1 MTRLYTPSSPSEY
14 NAKLFALLFPH
25 GYTPPPEPLALP
37 RLTIEPRSVLDQDL
51 DEAAI
56 NIAVLSIRGQRSIS
70 CSGNEHDRSDEY
82 QYAVADTAQGGYCVA
97 ESLVHN
103 EPVVAALVVEIY
115 RRAAT
120 WHNMV
125 PAHLRAQVEMQLTA
139 VEAARSLQRYVPTA
153 EQTQLLSMKQA
164 SLLHRANPPPSP
176 PRGALFNQ
184 FAETVQTQH
193 E

>member
-1 MTRLYTPSSPSEY
+1 MNRIITPASNSDY
-14 NAKLFALLFPH
+14 NDKLFAVLFPN
-25 GYTPPPEPLALP
+25 GYTPPPEHLAVP
-37 RLTIEPRSVLDQDL
+37 QLTIEPWSVLDQDL

-82 QYAVADTAQGGYCVA
+82 QYAVADTAQGGHCVA
-97 ESLVHN
+97 ESLVDN

-139 VEAARSLQRYVPTA
+139 VEAARGLQRYVPTA
-153 EQTQLLSMKQA
+153 KQTQLLSMKQA
-164 SLLHRANPPPSP
+164 SLLHRTNQTPPP
-176 PRGALFNQ
+176 PRGAF
-184 FAETVQTQH
+184 
-193 E
+193 